1 MNEAHATF
9 AVQRRGDIRR
19 ERGKFIPFL
28 FTEIERYV
36 TKLELAFYPS
46 LWIPG
51 ILRPIFPS
59 T

>member
-19 ERGKFIPFL
+19 ERGKFNPFL

-51 ILRPIFPS
+51 ILRPIFP
-59 T
+59 